1 MPTHSVMLQKPNAAN
16 SLFRA
21 HFFPS
26 GNFLPRNGHVGDGL
40 LREATAG
47 PIAEHTCLES
57 CLVREMSVWMGLV
70 KHGSVKIE

>member
-1 MPTHSVMLQKPNAAN
+1 MLQKPNAAD

-21 HFFPS
+21 HFFPLQVATR
-26 GNFLPRNGHVGDGL
+26 LPRNGHVGYGL

-70 KHGSVKIE
+70 KHGSLKIK